1 MCRKNPVRTGGV
13 LIDPT
18 ALRITARED
27 DRSPRRGTSSTSRSC
42 GSERPCG
49 DRVPSEAMLSRERSR
64 PIGAARPAP
73 APRRA
78 VIHGA
83 LRSVQGH
90 SSAHRSDSGR
100 ATACPPD
107 GTALCRRGEVVP
119 DRSCGQ
125 HRGRSRR
132 QKSPAQTAEP
142 CASLLRDPAAHAPPT
157 SSATLTARPPQTI
170 EGGGSG
176 PAHSPTL
183 STGTPPSVA
192 SAGLCRMMPR
202 RVARP
207 PAP

>member
-1 MCRKNPVRTGGV
+1 MCRKNPVGTGGV

-18 ALRITARED
+18 ALRITARGD

-42 GSERPCG
+42 GSERPRG
-49 DRVPSEAMLSRERSR
+49 DRVRSEAMLSRERSR

-78 VIHGA
+78 VIHGV

-90 SSAHRSDSGR
+90 SSAHRPDSGR

-132 QKSPAQTAEP
+132 QKSPAQTA
-142 CASLLRDPAAHAPPT
+142 SPARPFSAIQPPT
-157 SSATLTARPPQTI
+157 HRPRRARPWTARPPQTI

-192 SAGLCRMMPR
+192 PAGLCRMMPR